1 MNELNGL
8 QRQIL
13 DEIKEDIKKNSDMS
27 IKDFAKRHYI
37 SPAFLVNLSKKLG
50 YSGYRELIFSF
61 KSSHKSQPAAQDRDL
76 AGIRNTIIS
85 NYSEEMV
92 DTFVRHM
99 KGAKEK
105 YVYAMGIG
113 YSMVAIDYISRKGV
127 RDGYRLIYTE
137 SLGELSEFEDNV
149 GIMVSESGETQ
160 LVIDEAEKCRQHGYF
175 TIAFLRNENS
185 RLRKMVDL
193 PIIIP
198 KEEWEDEL
206 QINTFVSN
214 TIIAFQ
220 LLFSQL

>member
-113 YSMVAIDYISRKGV
+113 YSMVAIDYISRKCV

-137 SLGELSEFEDNV
+137 SLG
-149 GIMVSESGETQ
+149 
-160 LVIDEAEKCRQHGYF
+160 QHGYF

>member
-13 DEIKEDIKKNSDMS
+13 DKIKEDIRKNRDMS
-27 IKDFAKRHYI
+27 IKDFAKRNYI

-50 YSGYRELIFSF
+50 YSGYRELIFSMKSNY
-61 KSSHKSQPAAQDRDL
+61 KSSSAAPNCDL
-76 AGIRNTIIS
+76 SESRNAIIS

-92 DTFVRHM
+92 DIFIRYM
-99 KGAKEK
+99 KGAKGN
-105 YVYAMGIG
+105 YVYANGVG
-113 YSMVAIDYISRKGV
+113 YSMVAIDYISRKCALE
-127 RDGYRLIYTE
+127 GYRVIYTE
-137 SLGELSEFEDNV
+137 SLGELSEFKDNV

-160 LVIDEAEKCRQHGYF
+160 VVIDEATKCRQHGYF

-185 RLRKMVDL
+185 RLYRTVDL

-198 KEEWEDEL
+198 KEKWEDEL
-206 QINTFVSN
+206 QINAFVPN